1 MRLEENF
8 RSTGHILAAANA
20 VIAQD
25 KRRLGKTLRPTKPIG
40 VPVEVVGFP
49 DPEAEARGLI
59 AEMKRR
65 AADGVPWE
73 HMALLYRSNFLSR
86 GFEEALMRAHVPYVI
101 VGDVGFYQRA
111 EIKDAL
117 ALLRLAACP
126 DDYQSDEALLHGSAL
141 RLGAPYPGLR

>member
-25 KRRLGKTLRPTKPIG
+25 KRRLGKTLRPTRPIG

-49 DPEAEARGLI
+49 DPEAKARGLV

-65 AADGVPWE
+65 AVDCVPWE
-73 HMALLYRSNFLSR
+73 HMALLYRSNVLSR
-86 GFEEALMRAHVPYVI
+86 GFEEALMCGHVPY
-101 VGDVGFYQRA
+101 GS
-111 EIKDAL
+111 
-117 ALLRLAACP
+117 
-126 DDYQSDEALLHGSAL
+126 QS
-141 RLGAPYPGLR
+141 